1 MGLRGEARD
10 LRRLE
15 ALSLAVGEDG
25 GEWLE
30 AVDCVGETE
39 KVINKNTTEVK

>member
-1 MGLRGEARD
+1 VGLRGEARD

-30 AVDCVGETE
+30 AVDCVREETE
-39 KVINKNTTEVK
+39 KVINNYN